1 MKFDLK
7 SIDFKHLNAK
17 VRERL
22 RFLERFKLE
31 EGPKTPAAN
40 AIRKY
45 LLASAVTTG
54 ALVVGAG
61 GWAATASLSSAVIGS
76 GTIVVEGSAKRIQ
89 HREGGII
96 GQIRVTDGSRV
107 KAGEL
112 LIRLDDTITRANLS
126 VVTKQMDQ
134 FAARRMRL
142 IAERDEQT
150 QLKVPDELADR
161 QSDPAVAEYI
171 SAETALFKARRE
183 TMDGQKGRLRQQ
195 IGQIEQERTGLEVR
209 RDAKNEELSWVAE
222 ELRRVSNLSEQGLV
236 QFTRLSELQR
246 TKAQLDGE
254 RGQLI
259 SEIARA
265 ATRISETELQI
276 LQLDQDRR
284 AEVLTEMRDMDNKLA
299 ELAEQRIAAEDQLR
313 RIDITAPQ
321 AGIVHELAVHTIGGV
336 ISPGET
342 VMQIVPTDDKLVI
355 DTKIRPADIDQVR
368 TGQTAAL
375 RFSAFS
381 QRTTPEIDGIVET
394 VSADLNHNQQT
405 GESWYSA
412 RIIIPPEERI
422 KLGDLT
428 LVAGMPVET
437 FVQSGERSALSY
449 LVKPLTD
456 QVARAMREE

>member
-1 MKFDLK
+1 MSK
-7 SIDFKHLNAK
+7 SASILPGAK
-17 VRERL
+17 ST
-22 RFLERFKLE
+22 
-31 EGPKTPAAN
+31 TPASR
-40 AIRKY
+40 AIRRY
-45 LLASAVTTG
+45 LLASAVTIG
-54 ALVVGAG
+54 ALVIGAG
-61 GWAATASLSSAVIGS
+61 GWAATASLSGAVIGT
-76 GTIVVEGSAKRIQ
+76 GTIVVEGSAKKIQ
-89 HREGGII
+89 HREGGIV
-96 GQIRVTDGSRV
+96 GQIRVSDGSHV

-112 LIRLDDTITRANLS
+112 LMRLDDTITRANLA

-134 FAARRMRL
+134 LTARRMRL
-142 IAERDEQT
+142 VAERDDTAEMR
-150 QLKVPDELADR
+150 VPEELLAR
-161 QSDPAVAEYI
+161 SAEPAISEYV
-171 SAETALFKARRE
+171 SAETALFKARRQ
-183 TMDGQKGRLRQQ
+183 TIDGQKSRLRQQ
-195 IGQIEQERTGLEVR
+195 ISQTEQESGGLELR
-209 RDAKNEELSWVAE
+209 RDAKSEELSWVVE
-222 ELRRVSNLSEQGLV
+222 ELRRISNLSEQGLV
-236 QFTRLSELQR
+236 QFARLSELQR

-259 SEIARA
+259 AEVARA

-284 AEVLTEMRDMDNKLA
+284 TEVLTEMRDIDNKLA
-299 ELAEQRIAAEDQLR
+299 ELAEQRIAAEDQLK

-321 AGIVHELAVHTIGGV
+321 TGIVHELSVHTIGGV

-368 TGQTAAL
+368 NGQIAGL

-381 QRTTPEIDGIVET
+381 QRTTPEINGVIET

-412 RIIIPPEERI
+412 RITIPQEERD
-422 KLGDLT
+422 KLGNLT
-428 LVAGMPVET
+428 LLAGMPVET

-456 QVARAMREE
+456 QVARAMREN

>member
-1 MKFDLK
+1 MNQGN
-7 SIDFKHLNAK
+7 SITAATT
-17 VRERL
+17 VVS
-22 RFLERFKLE
+22 
-31 EGPKTPAAN
+31 PASQ
-40 AIRKY
+40 AIRRY
-45 LLASAVTTG
+45 LLASAVTIAT
-54 ALVVGAG
+54 LVVGAG
-61 GWAATASLSSAVIGS
+61 GWAATANLSGAVIGT
-76 GTIVVEGSAKRIQ
+76 GTIVVEGSAKKIQ

-96 GQIRVTDGSRV
+96 GQIRVSDGSRV
-107 KAGEL
+107 EAGEL
-112 LIRLDDTITRANLS
+112 LIRLDDTITRANLA
-126 VVTKQMDQ
+126 VITKQIDQ
-134 FAARRMRL
+134 LEARRMRL
-142 IAERDEQT
+142 IAERDEEA
-150 QLKVPDELADR
+150 KVTVPPEFSAR
-161 QSDPAVAEYI
+161 MSEPAISEYV
-171 SAETALFKARRE
+171 SAETALFTARRQ
-183 TMDGQKGRLRQQ
+183 TIDGQKQQLRQQ
-195 IGQIEQERTGLEVR
+195 ISQTDQERGGLILR
-209 RDAKNEELSWVAE
+209 RDAKIEELSWIAE
-222 ELRRVSNLSEQGLV
+222 ELKRVSSLSEQGLV

-284 AEVLTEMRDMDNKLA
+284 AEVLTEMRDIDNKLA
-299 ELAEQRIAAEDQLR
+299 ELAEQRIAAQDQLK
-313 RIDITAPQ
+313 RIDIVAPQ
-321 AGIVHELAVHTIGGV
+321 TGIVHELSVHTIGGV

-368 TGQTAAL
+368 SGQTAGL

-381 QRTTPEIDGIVET
+381 QRTTPEINGIVET

-412 RIIIPPEERI
+412 RIAIPQAERD
-422 KLGDLT
+422 KLGKLT

-456 QVARAMREE
+456 QVARAMRED

>member
-1 MKFDLK
+1 MKSMFGLFD
-7 SIDFKHLNAK
+7 
-17 VRERL
+17 RL
-22 RFLERFKLE
+22 DIFNRLKLE
-31 EGPKTPAAN
+31 PGVATPASK
-40 AIRKY
+40 AIRRY
-45 LLASAVTTG
+45 LLASVVTVG
-54 ALVVGAG
+54 VLVIGAG
-61 GWAATASLSSAVIGS
+61 GWAATANLSSAVIGS
-76 GTIVVEGSAKRIQ
+76 GTIVVEGSTKRIQ

-107 KAGEL
+107 RPGEL
-112 LIRLDDTITRANLS
+112 LIRLDDTITRANLA
-126 VVTKQMDQ
+126 VVAKQIDQ
-134 FAARRMRL
+134 LEARRMRL
-142 IAERDEQT
+142 IAERDEQDA
-150 QLKVPDELADR
+150 LKLPQELADR
-161 QSDPAVAEYI
+161 RFTPAVADYI

-183 TMDGQKGRLRQQ
+183 TMQAQKGRLGQQ
-195 IGQIEQERTGLEVR
+195 IGQIEQERRGLEVR

-222 ELRRVSNLSEQGLV
+222 ELRRISNLSEQGLV
-236 QFTRLSELQR
+236 QFTRLSQLQR

-259 SEIARA
+259 AEIARA

-284 AEVLTEMRDMDNKLA
+284 AEVLTEMRDIDNKLA
-299 ELAEQRIAAEDQLR
+299 ELAEQRIAAEDQLK
-313 RIDITAPQ
+313 RIEITAPQ

-336 ISPGET
+336 IAPGDT
-342 VMQIVPTDDKLVI
+342 VMLIVPTDDKLVI

-368 TGQTAAL
+368 HGQRAAL
-375 RFSAFS
+375 RFSAFN

-394 VSADLNHNQQT
+394 VSADLNHNPQT

-412 RIIIPPEERI
+412 RITIPPQERI

-456 QVARAMREE
+456 QVARAMREN